1 MRTGRLRAVG
11 TGIAAAIVLGFAAS
25 AQAADPASFP
35 VYTKPLPE
43 SGGNP
48 ERTDELPGS
57 GGQRIVRNV
66 TQPSLIPFLP
76 DPARANGTAVIV
88 APGGGFMML
97 SLDSEGILVAKKLAE
112 QGVAAFVLKYR
123 LEQTPPAPAAFMV
136 EMMKRMRGLSDP
148 KGPDGK
154 PLESRL
160 PAFPTEPLAAED
172 AAAAVKLVRARASD
186 WGVDPRRVGF
196 VGFSAG
202 AITAANISTGEAAG
216 RPDFVGIAYGALG
229 TPVPADAP
237 PAFIVTA
244 ADDPLLPARAAV
256 PIFNAWKA
264 AGRPAEL
271 HIYERGGHGF
281 GLTPKGASS
290 DHWFEQFVWWMEARG
305 LLKPAGRKPAP

>member
-1 MRTGRLRAVG
+1 MKPSRLRAVG
-11 TGIAAAIVLGFAAS
+11 TGVAAALLLGFTTS

-35 VYTKPLPE
+35 VYAKPLPE
-43 SGGNP
+43 SGGNL

-76 DPARANGTAVIV
+76 DPAKATGTAVIV

-97 SLDSEGILVAKKLAE
+97 SLDSEGTLVAKKLAE

-123 LEQTPPAPAAFMV
+123 LEQTPPAPALFMV
-136 EMMKRMRGLSDP
+136 ELMKRMRGLSDP

-160 PAFPTEPLAAED
+160 PPFPTEPLAAAD
-172 AAAAVKLVRARASD
+172 AAAAVKLVRSRALD
-186 WGVDPRRVGF
+186 WGVDPKRVGF

-216 RPDFVGIAYGALG
+216 RPDFVGIVYGALG

-244 ADDPLLPARAAV
+244 ADDPLLPARASI

-281 GLTPKGASS
+281 GMTPKGASS
-290 DHWFEQFVWWMEARG
+290 DHWFEEFVWWMEARG
-305 LLKPAGRKPAP
+305 LLKSARKPAP

>member
-1 MRTGRLRAVG
+1 MRAGRLRAVG
-11 TGIAAAIVLGFAAS
+11 AGVVAAILLGVAAS

-35 VYTKPLPE
+35 VYAQPLPE

-48 ERTDELPGS
+48 ERIDEIPGS

-76 DPARANGTAVIV
+76 DPAKANGTAVIV

-112 QGVAAFVLKYR
+112 QGATAFVLKYR
-123 LEQTPPAPAAFMV
+123 VEQTPPAPAVFMV
-136 EMMKRMRGLSDP
+136 EMMKRMRGLQNP

-154 PLESRL
+154 PLEHRL
-160 PAFPTEPLAAED
+160 PPFATEPLAAED

-186 WGVDPRRVGF
+186 WGVDPKRVGF

-216 RPDFVGIAYGALG
+216 RPDFVGIVYGALG

-244 ADDPLLPARAAV
+244 ADDPLLPARASI

-281 GLTPKGASS
+281 GMTPKGASS
-290 DHWFEQFVWWMEARG
+290 DHWFEEFVWWMEARG
-305 LLKPAGRKPAP
+305 LLKSAARKAAP